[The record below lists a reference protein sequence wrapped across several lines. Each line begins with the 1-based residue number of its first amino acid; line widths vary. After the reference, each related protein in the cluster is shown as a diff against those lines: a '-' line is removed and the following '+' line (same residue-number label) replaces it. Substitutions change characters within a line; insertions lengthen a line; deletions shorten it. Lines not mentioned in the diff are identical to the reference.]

1 MFQWR
6 SPSRHDV
13 DVINRGVEN
22 ADFQRLPE
30 ERYRGTGTERRY
42 GGFYTQA
49 DMRALIAYAAAR
61 QITIVPEIDMPGHV
75 MAAIASYPELS
86 CTGQAAWGETFSVP
100 LCPGKAEVYTFVEN
114 VWTKWRRCFLAR
126 TSISAATRM
135 RRRRG
140 RNTPAVRRSCKWSG
154 KARRC
159 QEQ

>member
-61 QITIVPEIDMPGHV
+61 ANHHRAGDRHAWPRDGGYRQ
-75 MAAIASYPELS
+75 LS
-86 CTGQAAWGETFSVP
+86 GAQLHGTGGVGRDV
-100 LCPGKAEVYTFVEN
+100 L
-114 VWTKWRRCFLAR
+114 R
-126 TSISAATRM
+126 T
-135 RRRRG
+135 
-140 RNTPAVRRSCKWSG
+140 AVSG
-154 KARRC
+154 
-159 QEQ
+159 